1 MVIPYGRQDVQDSD
15 IEAVLK
21 VLNSDFLTQGPVVPL
36 FEAEVAKQCKAN
48 FSVAV
53 NSATSALHL
62 ALISLGV
69 GSGDIV
75 WTSPI
80 TFVASANAALYCG
93 AQVDFVDIDPTTYN
107 MSITALTKKLIH
119 AKAIGQLPK
128 VVVPVHLTGQ
138 SCDMKP
144 IYELGQKYGF
154 KIVEDA
160 SHALGGHYFSQPIGN
175 CAFSD
180 ITVFSFHAV
189 KIITTCEGG
198 VAVTNQVELAEKMA
212 LYRSHGITR
221 DPLLMTRSVD
231 GPWFYQQITLGY
243 NYRMTEIQAALG
255 LSQIKRL
262 KKYVRRRHEIASRYN
277 RDLATLPLT
286 LPRQSD
292 FASSA
297 YHLYVVRLD
306 LDAIAPLSHV
316 QVFQE
321 MRDRGILVNIHY
333 IPVHTQ
339 PYYQAMGFN
348 WGDFPNA
355 EGYYRN
361 ALSIPI
367 YPKMNDL
374 EHTQVIEAIHQVV
387 GK

>member
-1 MVIPYGRQDVQDSD
+1 MDVD
-15 IEAVLK
+15 
-21 VLNSDFLTQGPVVPL
+21 
-36 FEAEVAKQCKAN
+36 
-48 FSVAV
+48 
-53 NSATSALHL
+53 
-62 ALISLGV
+62 
-69 GSGDIV
+69 
-75 WTSPI
+75 PI
-80 TFVASANAALYCG
+80 
-93 AQVDFVDIDPTTYN
+93 TYN
-107 MSITALTKKLIH
+107 MSTAALTKKLIH

-160 SHALGGHYFSQPIGN
+160 SHALGGHYFDQPIGN

-243 NYRMTEIQAALG
+243 NYRMTEIQGALG

-262 KKYVRRRHEIASRYN
+262 ETYVKRRHEIASRYN

-286 LPRQSD
+286 LPQQSD
-292 FASSA
+292 FAYSA
-297 YHLYVVRLD
+297 YHLYVIRLD
-306 LDAIAPLSHV
+306 LEAIAPLSHV
-316 QVFQE
+316 KVFQD
-321 MRDRGILVNIHY
+321 MRDLGILVNIHY

-355 EGYYRN
+355 ESYYRN
-361 ALSIPI
+361 SLSIPI
-367 YPKMNDL
+367 FPKMNDL
-374 EHTQVIEAIHQVV
+374 EQTQVIEALHQVL
-387 GK
+387 G